1 MTLGWEYPLERRM
14 ATYFSVFFPGEF
26 HGQRSLVSYSPWG
39 HKELD
44 MTEWLTLRSQT
55 LQEQLS
61 LWLGHVN
68 PEATSQHHPS

>member
-1 MTLGWEYPLERRM
+1 M
-14 ATYFSVFFPGEF
+14 
-26 HGQRSLVSYSPWG
+26 SYSPWG

-68 PEATSQHHPS
+68 PEATSQHHPSSTVAHRRTIANHGSGEYLTFALAT